1 MTGQSD
7 KAQETVA
14 RGLKLAPNDPYGLY
28 YDALIDVQ
36 AGEHENALHSLRL
49 ALDNGYPANMLA
61 VEPYLED
68 LRGNQMFQALIAEN
82 H

>member
-1 MTGQSD
+1 M
-7 KAQETVA
+7 AFI
-14 RGLKLAPNDPYGLY
+14 N
-28 YDALIDVQ
+28 
-36 AGEHENALHSLRL
+36 SLRL